1 MIILNA
7 VILKLDY
14 VTQLDD
20 FGGICHIC
28 VLILIHTSFM
38 CLAWLITDNSRVMA
52 AFSVRG

>member
-1 MIILNA
+1 MLYLL
-7 VILKLDY
+7 LKLDY

-38 CLAWLITDNSRVMA
+38 CLAWLITDSSRVMV